1 MTEEKIKYIEKNK
14 DNISIY
20 KIIINNNIP
29 YTENSNGIFINLS
42 KLSDNNIDILYK
54 NLKNNC
60 YTDIN
65 NERNDLLQKYKKIIN
80 NKNSENSKNT
90 IIEKKVYKKF
100 ENLSEQDLQIIE
112 YSKKI

>member
-1 MTEEKIKYIEKNK
+1 MNINEKIKYIEKNK
-14 DNISIY
+14 DNILIY

-42 KLSDNNIDILYK
+42 KLSKNNIDILYK

-60 YTDIN
+60 YNDIN
-65 NERNDLLQKYKKIIN
+65 NERNNLLQKYKKIIN
-80 NKNSENSKNT
+80 NNKNSKIT
-90 IIEKKVYKKF
+90 TIEKKVYKKF
-100 ENLSEQDLQIIE
+100 ENLSVEDLEIIE

>member
-1 MTEEKIKYIEKNK
+1 MNIEKIKYIEKNK

-42 KLSDNNIDILYK
+42 KLSDDNIDILYK

-60 YTDIN
+60 YNDIN
-65 NERNDLLQKYKKIIN
+65 NERNNLLQKYKKIIN
-80 NKNSENSKNT
+80 NNKNSKIT
-90 IIEKKVYKKF
+90 IEKKVYKKF
-100 ENLSEQDLQIIE
+100 ENLSEIDLQIIE